1 VISTEENRH
10 DKKGFGYQ
18 CNTGM
23 VINKQV
29 IPRKQHSV
37 SRDAISSNA
46 LKVLY
51 RLKDAGYQAYLV
63 GGGVRDLLL
72 GKQPK
77 DFDVAT
83 DAHPDEV
90 KNLFRN
96 CRLIGRRFRLA
107 HILYG
112 RDVIE
117 VATFRGPHEGESTQR
132 ADQNKDG
139 RIIRDNVFGSLEEDA
154 LRRDFTIN
162 ALYYNIRDDAI
173 VDFTGG
179 MTDLETQVIRMI
191 GDTQTRYRED
201 PVRMLRAVRFAAKL
215 DFHMEQ
221 QTHDLIF
228 TLGHLLEDIP
238 VARLFDETIKM
249 FQGGYGLR
257 CFQLLRDYQLLARL
271 FPMTETLIE
280 LNQDGNSQVL
290 QIIEQALKNT
300 DARIASGKSVNPA
313 FFLAVLLWY
322 PMHEYKRHFIER
334 GEHEM
339 EALLSASREVIIRQQ
354 AHTSIPKRI
363 SLMIR
368 EIWHMQP
375 QLQHPTRKRALRTLA
390 NKRFRAGYD
399 FLLLRNEVAEPELS
413 DLCEWWTDIQTK
425 TLAEQENMCDALGR
439 SQKKS
444 AKRKRRRKK
453 PRNDPN
459 NKQPSMIDT
468 SV

>member
-1 VISTEENRH
+1 MKITIKKQIIPSTEH
-10 DKKGFGYQ
+10 A
-18 CNTGM
+18 
-23 VINKQV
+23 VA
-29 IPRKQHSV
+29 
-37 SRDAISSNA
+37 RDAISGNA

-72 GKQPK
+72 DKKPK

-83 DAHPDEV
+83 DAHPEEV
-90 KNLFRN
+90 KRLFRN

-117 VATFRGPHEGESTQR
+117 VATFRGPHEGKNPSH

-154 LRRDFTIN
+154 LRRDFSIN
-162 ALYYNIRDDAI
+162 ALYYNIRDDSI

-179 MTDLETQVIRMI
+179 MGDLNQNLLRMI
-191 GDTQTRYRED
+191 GDVETRYRED

-215 DFHMEQ
+215 DFQMEQ

-228 TLGHLLEDIP
+228 ELGHLLEDIP
-238 VARLFDETIKM
+238 VARLFDETIKL

-257 CFQLLRDYQLLARL
+257 CFQLLREYRLFELL
-271 FPMTETLIE
+271 FPMTEGSINSAEHGEQTLRM
-280 LNQDGNSQVL
+280 
-290 QIIEQALKNT
+290 IEQALANT
-300 DARIASGKSVNPA
+300 DERIALGKSVNPA

-322 PMHEYKRHFIER
+322 PMHEYKNRFIEH
-334 GEHEM
+334 GEHEI
-339 EALLSASREVIIRQQ
+339 EALLSAGREVITRQQ
-354 AHTSIPKRI
+354 AYTSIPKRF
-363 SLMIR
+363 SLMMR

-375 QLQHPTRKRALRTLA
+375 QLQHPTRKRAMRTLT

-399 FLLLRNEVAEPELS
+399 FLLLRNMVGETELDS
-413 DLCEWWTDIQTK
+413 LCSWWTDIQTK
-425 TLAEQENMCDALGR
+425 NKAEQEAMCEQLSKG
-439 SQKKS
+439 QKKPRR
-444 AKRKRRRKK
+444 RKRRHSKSEESSAGSTAG
-453 PRNDPN
+453 NE
-459 NKQPSMIDT
+459 
-468 SV
+468 